1 MTPLQTQNSSLKI
14 DEAIDLLNEAAR
26 IKKDEFSR
34 ILSGKVS
41 DLKETVVGTLQGEGE
56 TLRFFRDTIED
67 ALQESEESFRES
79 ASLLDKE
86 VSKNPW
92 PYLGGA
98 IAAGLLLGF
107 ILGKS
112 KQ

>member
-1 MTPLQTQNSSLKI
+1 MI
-14 DEAIDLLNEAAR
+14 DETIDLLNEAAKL
-26 IKKDEFSR
+26 KKDQFSH

-41 DLKETVVGTLQGEGE
+41 DLKETMVGALQGEGE

-67 ALQESEESFRES
+67 AIQESEESLRES

-86 VSKNPW
+86 VSENPW
-92 PYLGGA
+92 PYLGA
-98 IAAGLLLGF
+98 AAAAGLLLGF